1 MSLPCPVPILFSKG
15 RPFEQALAQ
24 ALISQDQGV
33 ATELQGRLADIRPPT
48 GDTDLSVVA
57 WQGACFVYCAS
68 NRIPVKLLHKN
79 PRSTEGGVDIQEAAF
94 AVSLATGVLLERVR
108 QERAL
113 LARET
118 RAERTGYVCG
128 RPPYGYRIEG
138 GEFAIDPQQRNA
150 VLFIFE
156 KVREGLPWVDLIRAL
171 SSKFSDHGPIKGR
184 PQYWDRVKLR
194 RILEHARLYCLG
206 EYTGGRVKAPV
217 TIPSLAFLPA
227 SWIDTQSKSRPPAR
241 KASPCP

>member
-1 MSLPCPVPILFSKG
+1 MSLPCPVPILVSKG

-94 AVSLATGVLLERVR
+94 AVSLATGAQSGGRR
-108 QERAL
+108 SPGAPP
-113 LARET
+113 
-118 RAERTGYVCG
+118 AECPG
-128 RPPYGYRIEG
+128 
-138 GEFAIDPQQRNA
+138 QRGC
-150 VLFIFE
+150 
-156 KVREGLPWVDLIRAL
+156 R
-171 SSKFSDHGPIKGR
+171 
-184 PQYWDRVKLR
+184 LR
-194 RILEHARLYCLG
+194 RPG
-206 EYTGGRVKAPV
+206 
-217 TIPSLAFLPA
+217 
-227 SWIDTQSKSRPPAR
+227 
-241 KASPCP
+241 